1 MIKENFLTSAFT
13 LLFHYFLLQVLL
25 FMVYQLPETEHWKS
39 FAIWSAF
46 GRDANFFSVMLFH
59 FFFFPPLNKRT
70 SFRSPVQANPLLEC
84 FKVWNEKFLIP
95 FLVEIA
101 ARYLYL
107 GCTLKLSWYGAMKWD
122 VLYVEK
128 D

>member
-59 FFFFPPLNKRT
+59 FFFSPPLIKE
-70 SFRSPVQANPLLEC
+70 PLSDLQC
-84 FKVWNEKFLIP
+84 RQILCLNVSRFGMRNF
-95 FLVEIA
+95 
-101 ARYLYL
+101 
-107 GCTLKLSWYGAMKWD
+107 
-122 VLYVEK
+122 
-128 D
+128 